1 MDAISG
7 DALRGHLELLV
18 LAALRDEPGHGYEV
32 AQRLLAKS
40 SGAFDVQE
48 GSLYPALHRMEK
60 AKLLSS
66 RWVKGEGG
74 PRRRVYRLTTRGE
87 RELRGQREEWGA
99 LVEAMSAVVDPQAG
113 LTR

>member
-1 MDAISG
+1 MDAIGG

-18 LAALRDEPGHGYEV
+18 LASLRDEPGHGYEV
-32 AQRLLAKS
+32 AQRLLARS
-40 SGAFDVQE
+40 EGRFDVQE

-74 PRRRVYRLTTRGE
+74 PRRRVYSLTARGE
-87 RELRGQREEWGA
+87 RELRGQRQEWRS
-99 LVEAMSAVVDPQAG
+99 LVEAMAAVVGPEPA
-113 LTR
+113 